1 MKPIHGEMADLLDTT
16 MRDILKDGQVVLDQD
31 GNPVKVSPSAAVL
44 NAVSKRL
51 RDLGVQTVAG
61 PNTAAGDLIQT
72 AVRNFK
78 FQPMPPMDTE
88 EDDAATA

>member
-1 MKPIHGEMADLLDTT
+1 
-16 MRDILKDGQVVLDQD
+16 
-31 GNPVKVSPSAAVL
+31 
-44 NAVSKRL
+44 
-51 RDLGVQTVAG
+51 LGVQTVAG

-78 FQPMPPMDTE
+78 FAPMPAVDTE